1 MSVFETPFLI
11 LLLSSFNTMRTYGSL
26 IGNKEINTISSST
39 FSTINPKT
47 NTKIDN
53 QFIEA
58 SLEEVK
64 KATDLA
70 RKALFP
76 FSKSQKKSA
85 FLKRIAEKLDN
96 NRKDLIESYCLESG
110 LPENRGNIELNR
122 TIFQLQSFSKLIEN
136 ENWEVTQHSPA
147 NETRKPTRKPE
158 LTKKRLPIGV
168 VAVFG
173 ASNFPFAYS
182 TVGGDTAAA
191 FAAGCPVIVKCHP
204 FHAETSCFVA
214 RLVNEAIQELELPEG
229 TFSHLLASDFI
240 IGEALIKDTFI
251 SAVGFTGSI
260 KGGLALQKIAQN
272 RTVPIPVFAE
282 MGSQNPIFIFE
293 SIFNLKTSES
303 LSKKL
308 IASITQNSGQFCTKP
323 GVIFIPQCEHGSQ
336 LINELKKL
344 IHEQEIEAMLHPN
357 IHLNFKNLAE
367 LIAKQKNINQTISVK
382 YSELENQ
389 GRGLLTEMN
398 FDTYINNPFFHQEV
412 FGPHCFIVKYQD
424 ENQLNDFIKKTEGQL
439 TISIFYDNVSSSLNE
454 SFLFKCEQKAG
465 RIIFNGVP
473 TGVEVDAAMQHGG
486 PFPSS
491 SDSRFTAVGT
501 DSIDRFTRKV
511 TFQK

>member
-1 MSVFETPFLI
+1 
-11 LLLSSFNTMRTYGSL
+11 MRTYGSL
-26 IGNKEINTISSST
+26 IGNKEIMHISSST

-53 QFIEA
+53 HFIEA
-58 SLEEVK
+58 TLDDVLN
-64 KATDLA
+64 ATELA
-70 RKALFP
+70 KNALFSY
-76 FSKSQKKSA
+76 SKSNKKSA
-85 FLKRIAEKLDN
+85 FLNLIAQKLEE
-96 NRKDLIESYCLESG
+96 NRKILIENYCLESG
-110 LPENRGNIELNR
+110 LPVNRGNIELNR

-191 FAAGCPVIVKCHP
+191 LAAGCPVIVKCHT
-204 FHAETSCFVA
+204 FHAETSSLVA
-214 RLVNEAIQELELPEG
+214 KLVIEAIKELELPEG
-229 TFSHLLASDFI
+229 TFSHLLASDYI
-240 IGEALIKDTFI
+240 IGEALIKDVNI

-260 KGGLALQKIAQN
+260 KGGFALQKIAQN
-272 RTVPIPVFAE
+272 RPVPIPVFAE
-282 MGSQNPIFIFE
+282 MGSQNPIFILE
-293 SIFNLKTSES
+293 SIFNLETSES
-303 LSKKL
+303 LAKKL
-308 IASITQNSGQFCTKP
+308 ITSITQNSGQFCTKP
-323 GVIFIPQCEHGSQ
+323 GIIFIPQSEYGNQ
-336 LINELKKL
+336 LINELNKL
-344 IHEQEIEAMLHPN
+344 IDEQEIEAMLHPN
-357 IHLNFKNLAE
+357 IHLNFKNLTA
-367 LIAKQKNINQTISVK
+367 LIGEQKNVNQTISTK

-389 GRGLLTEMN
+389 GRGMLTEMN
-398 FDTYINNPFFHQEV
+398 FDTYINNPVFHQEV
-412 FGPHCFIVKYQD
+412 FGPHCFIIKYKY

-501 DSIDRFTRKV
+501 DSIDRFTRKI

>member
-1 MSVFETPFLI
+1 VSVFETPFLI

-47 NTKIDN
+47 NLIIHN

-58 SLEEVK
+58 TLDDVRNATELAKNALFSYSKSNKKSTFLNLIAKKLEE
-64 KATDLA
+64 
-70 RKALFP
+70 
-76 FSKSQKKSA
+76 
-85 FLKRIAEKLDN
+85 
-96 NRKDLIESYCLESG
+96 NRKILIENYCLESG

-122 TIFQLQSFSKLIEN
+122 TIFQLQAFSKLIEN
-136 ENWEVTQHSPA
+136 ENWEIVHFSQA
-147 NETRKPTRKPE
+147 NENRTPTRKPE

-182 TVGGDTAAA
+182 TVGGDTASA

-204 FHAETSCFVA
+204 FHAETSCLVA

-229 TFSHLLASDFI
+229 TFSHLLASDYL
-240 IGEALIKDTFI
+240 IGEALIKDANI

-272 RTVPIPVFAE
+272 RTIPIPVFAE

-293 SIFNLKTSES
+293 SIFNQKTSES

-308 IASITQNSGQFCTKP
+308 TASITQNSGQFCTKP
-323 GVIFIPQCEHGSQ
+323 GVIFIPQSKHGIQ

-344 IHEQEIEAMLHPN
+344 IHEQEIEVMLHPN
-357 IHLNFKNLAE
+357 IYFNFKNLTE
-367 LIAKQKNINQTISVK
+367 LIGEQKNVNQTISIK

-389 GRGLLTEMN
+389 GRGMLTEMN
-398 FDTYINNPFFHQEV
+398 FDTYINNPVFHQEV
-412 FGPHCFIVKYQD
+412 FGPHCFIVKYED

-439 TISIFYDNVSSSLNE
+439 TISIFYDNVFSSLNE
-454 SFLFKCEQKAG
+454 SFLFECEQKAG